1 MRKPVAALAVAVLFL
16 LLTPRPL
23 LGAHAPGEI
32 PEGDEVYSL
41 NPEGEGEGWWAEL
54 REESFLTYR
63 EELAA
68 DFLTDPQGAYDRVRR
83 MVLEVGGAAQPI
95 RLSVQL
101 PYSMI
106 REGLLLIRLVDG
118 EGEILPYEW
127 VGEER
132 ISFLAPSSGVYILA
146 YPENAIRRTEE
157 EQASLWPLLLSGGA
171 FASFSGF
178 LAWSLWKRGVQ
189 EEEGQGE

>member
-1 MRKPVAALAVAVLFL
+1 MRKPVAALAVAVLFR

-68 DFLTDPQGAYDRVRR
+68 DLLTDPQGAYDRVRR

-132 ISFLAPSSGVYILA
+132 ISFLAPSSGAYVLA
-146 YPENAIRRTEE
+146 YPENAIRTSGQEPF
-157 EQASLWPLLLSGGA
+157 SPWPMILSGMA
-171 FASFSGF
+171 FLSFSGI
-178 LAWSLWKRGVQ
+178 LTWSLWKRNEGRK
-189 EEEGQGE
+189 EEKGE